1 MAVADGLDSDES
13 SSPSGGVRG
22 EGCRFLPLR
31 GLVEVTDER
40 RGDDPPPSTV
50 SVRLRASATM
60 TGGLASAEPRP
71 SFDGQRQVG
80 VFFFFFLQP
89 RRGVWTL
96 EYWAFCKQEAGIWA
110 FSKYTLLFLFLFQD
124 VHPPNTQDSKCLLF
138 LLTDNLCSMHT

>member
-80 VFFFFFLQP
+80 VFFFFFFLQP

-96 EYWAFCKQEAGIWA
+96 EYWAFCKQEADRGIWA

-124 VHPPNTQDSKCLLF
+124 VHPTPKIQNFYFFT
-138 LLTDNLCSMHT
+138 NR